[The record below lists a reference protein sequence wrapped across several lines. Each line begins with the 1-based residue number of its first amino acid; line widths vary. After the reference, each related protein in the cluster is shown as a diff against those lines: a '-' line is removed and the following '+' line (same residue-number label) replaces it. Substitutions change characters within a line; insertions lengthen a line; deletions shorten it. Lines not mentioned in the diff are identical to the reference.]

1 MTMKCMIFG
10 AGATA
15 YCDIAN
21 PDRRPPLAC
30 TSDFLRIV
38 ESPLGHTLASSVFA
52 EKSLNPFCS
61 WAFHRFDNLEYLFT
75 LLFRISLEDSFDGIE
90 AKLKEKYNEES
101 WLDDVL
107 LLAGRLRFS
116 ILPRNIIGNLVGL
129 VHDEI
134 QLCLGTTGPH
144 PSPYPSQPLSD
155 QHRKIVGTLRP
166 GDAVISFNWDTVVD
180 YALLNEKLLSEAS
193 FQNPFFSTIRMPNDY
208 KIEGAPVFLLKPHGS
223 FNWFS
228 TIPTGLKPERI
239 GVFFGKLYEG
249 TDFGVM
255 PPVILPYQS
264 KESIL
269 QQLPVFRNELESSFM
284 ALAKCDELVVIG
296 KQFLTGDAD
305 LATSIKQVC
314 GSKQRR
320 VLYVNPE
327 VKDSAWVR
335 HHDAVFNAATIG
347 EPERLF
353 SDMMSYL
360 NSI

>member
-1 MTMKCMIFG
+1 MIFG

-21 PDRRPPLAC
+21 PDRGPPLVC

-38 ESPLGHTLASSVFA
+38 ENPLGHTLASSDFG
-52 EKSLNPFCS
+52 ERFLNPFCS

-75 LLFRISLEDSFDGIE
+75 QLFIISLEDSFEGIE
-90 AKLKEKYNEES
+90 AKLRGKYNGES
-101 WLDDVL
+101 WLDDAI

-116 ILPRNIIGNLVGL
+116 VLPKNIIGNFIGL
-129 VHDEI
+129 VRDEI

-144 PSPYPSQPLSD
+144 PFPYQFQPLSD
-155 QHRKIVGTLRP
+155 QHRKIVRTLRP
-166 GDAVISFNWDTVVD
+166 RDAVISFNWDTVVD
-180 YALLNEKLLSEAS
+180 YALLNEKLLNEAS
-193 FQNPFFSTIRMPNDY
+193 FQNPLFSTIRMPNDY
-208 KIEGAPVFLLKPHGS
+208 KIDGDPVSLLKPHGS

-249 TDFGVM
+249 TDFNTM
-255 PPVILPYQS
+255 PPVILPYFS
-264 KESIL
+264 KEPIL
-269 QQLPVFRNELESSFM
+269 QQLPVFRSELELTFM
-284 ALAKCDELVVIG
+284 TLAKCDELVVIG

-305 LATSIKQVC
+305 LATSIKREC

-327 VKDSAWVR
+327 IKDPAWVR
-335 HHDAVFNAATIG
+335 HLDFVFNAANAS
-347 EPERLF
+347 EPGRLF
-353 SDMMSYL
+353 SDLMSYSDSL
-360 NSI
+360 